1 MSIKRTIAI
10 SAAALAAGGLLA
22 TPASAASLPRLA
34 AAPSVYDSHADD
46 AFGYRY
52 RGWRRHDRI
61 DGGDILAGILVL
73 GAVAAIADSASNN
86 SRDRDR
92 YRDRPV
98 QYREPSRRSGNWG
111 QGGIDSA
118 VDMCVSQVE
127 RGRTRVD
134 SVDNATRDAN
144 GWRVSGATSDGEGF
158 TCRLDND
165 GRIRSVDIGD
175 NYAAYEADTSLD
187 PAQGQLSDDT
197 YLRARTA
204 LRDSG
209 AIANAARSAPA
220 ANSAAGVD
228 ADIGNGPQPAYPGGP
243 LPGDE
248 GYEDSLG
255 G

>member
-22 TPASAASLPRLA
+22 TPASATSLPRLA
-34 AAPSVYDSHADD
+34 AAPSVYDSHAED

-86 SRDRDR
+86 SRDR

-127 RGRTRVD
+127 RGRIRVD
-134 SVDNATRDAN
+134 SVDNAARDAN
-144 GWRVSGATSDGEGF
+144 GWRVSGSTSEGEGF
-158 TCRLDND
+158 SCRLDND

-175 NYAAYEADTSLD
+175 DFAAGRYDGVPVAAAE
-187 PAQGQLSDDT
+187 GQLSNDT
-197 YLRARTA
+197 YMRARAA

-209 AIANAARSAPA
+209 TIANAPRNVPA

-228 ADIGNGPQPAYPGGP
+228 ADLGAGPQPAYPGGP
-243 LPGDE
+243 LPGED